1 MIRHT
6 SFLTGFV
13 ATVLL
18 AAVPAAAL
26 PAVARAATDDLV
38 LNSNGQLKLPP
49 DHAAMEAMAAKG
61 HAALAGVAHGVMP
74 KAVMPH
80 GAMPKGATPGAAM
93 PGDDGADGADSANMA
108 DEAAAA
114 VAAAAA
120 DPNASWMPD
129 DVDDA
134 SKYVYASRTLR
145 DPFALPAEVR
155 APEVSQEDVPPL
167 ERAPLSDFKLVAVV
181 KKGKGT
187 VAMVAGSDGKGYTLH
202 VGTRIG
208 SDGGEV
214 RRIMPDAVIVEQ
226 VRADEFGEL
235 KKSEIVLG
243 LRPEEVVP

>member
-1 MIRHT
+1 MNRHT
-6 SFLTGFV
+6 NFLTAVV
-13 ATVLL
+13 AAVLL
-18 AAVPAAAL
+18 AAL
-26 PAVARAATDDLV
+26 PAMALAGTGDLV
-38 LNSNGQLKLPP
+38 LDAGGQLKLPP

-80 GAMPKGATPGAAM
+80 AATPKGAMPEAATPGD
-93 PGDDGADGADSANMA
+93 GETDGADGADGADMA
-108 DEAAAA
+108 DAADAA
-114 VAAAAA
+114 D
-120 DPNASWMPD
+120 DPNASWMPPEAD
-129 DVDDA
+129 NA
-134 SKYVYASRTLR
+134 AKYVYASRSLR

-187 VAMVAGSDGKGYTLH
+187 VAMVASSDGKGYTLH

>member
-1 MIRHT
+1 MNRHT
-6 SFLTGFV
+6 SFLTAFV

-18 AAVPAAAL
+18 AAL
-26 PAVARAATDDLV
+26 PAVARAGTDDLV
-38 LNSNGQLKLPP
+38 LDADGQLKLPP

-80 GAMPKGATPGAAM
+80 AAMAKGAMPEAAM
-93 PGDDGADGADSANMA
+93 PGDDETDGADMA
-108 DEAAAA
+108 DTAD
-114 VAAAAA
+114 VAA
-120 DPNASWMPD
+120 DPNASWMPPEAD
-129 DVDDA
+129 NA
-134 SKYVYASRTLR
+134 SKYVYASRSLR

-167 ERAPLSDFKLVAVV
+167 ERTPLSDFKLVAVV

-187 VAMVAGSDGKGYTLH
+187 VAMVASSDGKGYTLH